1 MPYFYFQV
9 VYCKTTLSA
18 CLLSVLERNLEM
30 LDYICGSTLSDAV
43 EAEDKSN
50 ILLKVRRE
58 RTHIAHCTHIYFVFV
73 CLLVPCG
80 CMDPWPSVV
89 LEEPTF

>member
-58 RTHIAHCTHIYFVFV
+58 RTHIAHCTLISILCLYV
-73 CLLVPCG
+73 CLFLAGAWIHGLV
-80 CMDPWPSVV
+80 
-89 LEEPTF
+89 